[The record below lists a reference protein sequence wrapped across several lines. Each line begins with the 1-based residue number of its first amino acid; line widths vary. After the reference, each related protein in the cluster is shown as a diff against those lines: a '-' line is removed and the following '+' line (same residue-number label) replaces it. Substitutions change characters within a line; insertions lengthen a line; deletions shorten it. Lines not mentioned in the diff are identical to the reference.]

1 MSSVRRNMRKA
12 LYVLLTAALVVSF
25 AFILVACD
33 KDTTETFEMT
43 SDDIAQ
49 LRTMVSSTRNSTSFT
64 AEVNT
69 ETETSDGTVH
79 TAKTVTIYSNG
90 AVQAEI
96 TTTAA
101 DGSVTREVIYANSSN
116 YAHAVYENG
125 ASAPSESTF
134 DAYSQL
140 DGNLTYSAVLSQIGH
155 AETITLLDNII
166 SASSSYIIS
175 EQTGT
180 RYLSDGNL
188 TRTVYSLSYD
198 NERGSTG
205 TISVTAANDA
215 ITQLELSSGDTH
227 TTVAY
232 SYGTGEERLTI
243 NRADWF
249 AEHPA
254 P

>member
-49 LRTMVSSTRNSTSFT
+49 LRTLVSSTRSSKSLTV
-64 AEVNT
+64 EINT

-79 TAKTVTIYSNG
+79 TAKTVTIYANE
-90 AVQAEI
+90 AMQAEI

-155 AETITLLDNII
+155 AETIILLDNII
-166 SASSSYIIS
+166 TSYIIS

-198 NERGSTG
+198 DERGSTG

-249 AEHPA
+249 AAHPA

>member
-49 LRTMVSSTRNSTSFT
+49 LRTMVSSTRSSKSLTV
-64 AEVNT
+64 EINT

-166 SASSSYIIS
+166 TSYIIS

-215 ITQLELSSGDTH
+215 ITQLELNSGDTH

>member
-49 LRTMVSSTRNSTSFT
+49 LRTLVSSTRSSKSLTV
-64 AEVNT
+64 EINT
-69 ETETSDGTVH
+69 KTETSAGTVR
-79 TAKTVTIYSNG
+79 TAKTVTIYAND

-166 SASSSYIIS
+166 TSYIIS

-215 ITQLELSSGDTH
+215 ITQLELNSGDTH

>member
-49 LRTMVSSTRNSTSFT
+49 LRTLVSSTRSSKSLTV
-64 AEVNT
+64 EINT
-69 ETETSDGTVH
+69 ETLTSDGTVR
-79 TAKTVTIYSNG
+79 TAKTVTIYANE
-90 AVQAEI
+90 AMQAEI

-116 YAHAVYENG
+116 YAHAAYENG

-166 SASSSYIIS
+166 TSYIIS

>member
-49 LRTMVSSTRNSTSFT
+49 LRTLVSSTRSSKSLTV
-64 AEVNT
+64 EINT

-166 SASSSYIIS
+166 TSYIIS

-215 ITQLELSSGDTH
+215 ITQLELNSGDTH